1 MCKKAQKFFELRHI
15 RINMIVNP
23 GKNPINEEEATILIN
38 SFKKIFVAKG
48 RKLLAYKSMHDDKQ
62 EVIQAALKRNGN
74 LRSPAIHFEDTIFIG
89 YNNDLYQDL
98 GL

>member
-15 RINMIVNP
+15 PINIVVNP
-23 GKNPINEEEATILIN
+23 GKNPINEEEAIILIN

-48 RKLLAYKSMHDDKQ
+48 KRLLECKSMHDDKH

-89 YNNDLYQDL
+89 YNNDLYRDL